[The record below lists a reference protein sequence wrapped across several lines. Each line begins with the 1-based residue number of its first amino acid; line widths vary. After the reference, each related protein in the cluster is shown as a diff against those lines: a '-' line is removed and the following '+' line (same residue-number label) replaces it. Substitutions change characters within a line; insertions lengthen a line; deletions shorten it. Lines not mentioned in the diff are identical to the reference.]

1 MNFGR
6 LQSSNRKMTTSLS
19 ESLPIFPGPFFASFR
34 VFRGQSPPLSD
45 SRLSRATDLMGQCEK
60 MSPDA
65 DIKRKSG
72 IHLQNYAHAKLETA

>member
-1 MNFGR
+1 LLPVRLIARERREEKGEGR
-6 LQSSNRKMTTSLS
+6 PRNTRNNAK
-19 ESLPIFPGPFFASFR
+19 
-34 VFRGQSPPLSD
+34 
-45 SRLSRATDLMGQCEK
+45 K